1 MQRTTC
7 TTSECEA
14 VSAVSGVGSKAFVR
28 GSTLNKQAKVTLD
41 FLKTELRCP
50 ACHIE
55 DLQGHPEMKGT
66 H

>member
-41 FLKTELRCP
+41 FLKTERAISKTCKVTTE
-50 ACHIE
+50 I
-55 DLQGHPEMKGT
+55 KGT